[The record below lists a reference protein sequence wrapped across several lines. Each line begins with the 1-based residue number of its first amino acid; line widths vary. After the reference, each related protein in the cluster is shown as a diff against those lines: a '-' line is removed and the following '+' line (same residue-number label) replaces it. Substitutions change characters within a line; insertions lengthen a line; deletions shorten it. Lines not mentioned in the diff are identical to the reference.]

1 VILPPLRPL
10 STPTTLLL
18 LSLLAACGGGG
29 GSSSG
34 LTPQAPTYSKILF
47 GSPTT
52 IDGTLQNYRLTTA
65 QITPATGGGDDNKI
79 EGTVSGSSGHLASI
93 TITVTFEGNPLFTE
107 TFDAFADR
115 IYQPLAPL
123 TYRYQEKSVPAGDA
137 GATAKIS
144 FFEPQAL
151 GLTYSAL
158 GLWECEGC
166 VTGTAS
172 VGGYFSMG
180 AITQGS
186 DIPISGSATYNGKLI
201 GTYADGSKVYEV
213 GAMATATA
221 DYTFTSP
228 SVSLTTNN
236 TVIVEKGTTTQINRN
251 DLNLSGTLTYPGGT
265 NHLTGTLT
273 TGSGMT
279 GPAAARFYGPQA
291 AELGGTFFV
300 KNTGNTEQ
308 MVGGFALKKE

>member
-1 VILPPLRPL
+1 MILPPLRPL

-34 LTPQAPTYSKILF
+34 LAPHAPTYSEILL

-52 IDGTLQNYRLTTA
+52 IDGTLQNYRLDTA
-65 QITPATGGGDDNKI
+65 QITPASGGGDVNKI
-79 EGTVSGSSGHLASI
+79 EGTVSGSSGSLTSI
-93 TITVTFEGNPLFTE
+93 TITVTFEGNRLFTE
-107 TFDAFADR
+107 TFDAFASPT
-115 IYQPLAPL
+115 YWPLAPL
-123 TYRYQEKSVPAGDA
+123 TYRYQEKTLTGSG
-137 GATAKIS
+137 TAKIS

-186 DIPISGSATYNGKLI
+186 DIPISGSAAYNGKLI

-213 GAMATATA
+213 GATATATA
-221 DYTFTSP
+221 NYTFTSP
-228 SVSLTTNN
+228 SVLLTTNN
-236 TVIVEKGTTTQINRN
+236 TVIVEKGMTTQISRD
-251 DLNLSGTLTYPGGT
+251 DLNLSGTLTYTGGT